1 VPTIN
6 PRIQVTVK
14 PSQYVLLQRL
24 AKLQKRS
31 MSKVLSELFDEIEPV
46 YERVAVVLEAASRA
60 QVTARTGMAD
70 AFKQAE
76 AEMAPHVAAA
86 MGQFDMLVNTFGH
99 EAAVV
104 AGAPSGARI
113 AAPPSAPTPSPV
125 TRGSGL
131 PRVGGKRR
139 TVHPPRPSITS
150 RKSRRSQG
158 NTPPRVKPGSASVR
172 SMAAAIAKQVR
183 KGPRR

>member
-1 VPTIN
+1 MPTVN
-6 PRIQVTVK
+6 PRIQVTVR

-46 YERVAVVLEAASRA
+46 YERVAVVLEAAVRA
-60 QVTARTGMAD
+60 QVTAKEGMVD

-86 MGQFDMLVNTFGH
+86 MGQFDMLVNTFGGTQ
-99 EAAVV
+99 EPASAAQ
-104 AGAPSGARI
+104 SGA
-113 AAPPSAPTPSPV
+113 ACSDPAPLGTPTQV

-131 PRVGGKRR
+131 PTTHTRTRPSSAPTAGNASRNSHLSRKQRR
-139 TVHPPRPSITS
+139 TKERRLPARLPPRFT
-150 RKSRRSQG
+150 
-158 NTPPRVKPGSASVR
+158 
-172 SMAAAIAKQVR
+172 
-183 KGPRR
+183 